1 VNEGEGELSQSADV
15 KVIQPALGIDEW
27 EIVLVNNKGSANCTS
42 LVQSKLSHTVEGDKV
57 PVTHIRKHAGED
69 SLAFFCL
76 EQRQMDFLK
85 HSGDGSTSGFS
96 VQWFNK
102 LHPSHPEGLL

>member
-1 VNEGEGELSQSADV
+1 MNEGEVELSQSADV

-57 PVTHIRKHAGED
+57 PVVHIKTLFKAVQVNPALGE
-69 SLAFFCL
+69 S
-76 EQRQMDFLK
+76 
-85 HSGDGSTSGFS
+85 
-96 VQWFNK
+96 
-102 LHPSHPEGLL
+102 